1 MKNIK
6 WLLLWVAVFGIASLH
21 TANAENNVG
30 KPNFEISLKDDL
42 YVGNRAEKAWTIK
55 YENARAQVTV
65 VKHLTSEGV
74 AYSVHSDFFDVCYM
88 CTEKGFGTARIRK
101 NWCVVNPEISRA
113 VINSDELARQKVL
126 TPRKINDEDA
136 VGLIAS
142 YLPMLLNP
150 AYQHILN

>member
-74 AYSVHSDFFDVCYM
+74 AYSVHSDFFDVC
-88 CTEKGFGTARIRK
+88 CAICAPKKASAQPGFAKIGVSSTLKLAGLSLIQM
-101 NWCVVNPEISRA
+101 NWPDKKYS
-113 VINSDELARQKVL
+113 
-126 TPRKINDEDA
+126 
-136 VGLIAS
+136 
-142 YLPMLLNP
+142 LPAKSTMRMLWV
-150 AYQHILN
+150 